1 MATSQITVES
11 NQATGGSDRA
21 MASENNSQE
30 NGNKDIPDDNQ
41 TSADQSESENTA
53 SAVLQRSG
61 NPASNP
67 LQSDTNAE
75 IQERLLPTLEE
86 HPDDGS
92 GAVEQDLV
100 PHCDGQEVNSEPPF
114 NPEPDLSQNPNSE
127 SSRPD
132 AAASLDDK
140 DGKLWLTY
148 IYVSAYVGRH
158 RRRRTR

>member
-1 MATSQITVES
+1 MATSKITVQS
-11 NQATGGSDRA
+11 DQATGGSDGTMA
-21 MASENNSQE
+21 GASENNSQE

-114 NPEPDLSQNPNSE
+114 NPEPDLSQTDPNSQ

-132 AAASLDDK
+132 ADASLDK
-140 DGKLWLTY
+140 DAGNLWLT
-148 IYVSAYVGRH
+148 
-158 RRRRTR
+158 